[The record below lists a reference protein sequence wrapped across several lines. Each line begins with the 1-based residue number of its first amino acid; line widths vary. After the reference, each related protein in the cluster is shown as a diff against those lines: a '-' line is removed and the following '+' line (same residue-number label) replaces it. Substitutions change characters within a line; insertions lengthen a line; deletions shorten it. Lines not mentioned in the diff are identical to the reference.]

1 MSKIQEKING
11 IMDEIQMLME
21 SHPNAHLEP
30 DSKIHEL
37 MGRAAIYFAQMD
49 DENRDYYQFV
59 SMAIEDKLEWE
70 WNV

>member
-1 MSKIQEKING
+1 
-11 IMDEIQMLME
+11 MLME

-37 MGRAAIYFAQMD
+37 MMQAGIYFAQMD

-59 SMAIEDKLEWE
+59 SMAIEDKLEW
-70 WNV
+70 NV